1 MGDGILDT
9 VNAVEEEVNI
19 VLGMETNLHYL

>member
-1 MGDGILDT
+1 MEDGI
-9 VNAVEEEVNI
+9 NAVEVQVNI